1 MVYDTILLR
10 YGEIFLKGANKGIFE
25 HKLTENIAKML
36 KKEGVSGLKVRNS
49 RGRMLLPYFP
59 AHAALRRVY
68 GLVSYSPA
76 VHVEKNTEK
85 IQQKAVEL
93 LRGKTGTFRIST
105 KRSDKS
111 FPVPSPEFNR
121 LVGEQVEKHTKLR
134 FSSAA
139 PEITL
144 VIEINQE
151 GAYLFFESIACA
163 GGLPAGVEG
172 KVLLLVEGEASL
184 LAGLLFLKRGCSI
197 VPVAF
202 AEKDISPL
210 RHLDH
215 TEKTL

>member
-1 MVYDTILLR
+1 MAYDTILLR
-10 YGEIFLKGANKGIFE
+10 YGEIFLKGKNKGTFE
-25 HKLTENIAKML
+25 QKLIENIREMVYR
-36 KKEGVSGLKVRNS
+36 ETKVVPKVQKS
-49 RGRMLLPYFP
+49 QGRMLVPYFSG
-59 AHAALRRVY
+59 HRVLQRVF
-68 GLVSYSPA
+68 GLTSYSPA
-76 VHVEKNTEK
+76 VRVEKITEA
-85 IQQKAVEL
+85 IQHKAVEL

-121 LVGEQVEKHTKLR
+121 LIGEQVEEYTKLR

-172 KVLLLVEGEASL
+172 KVLLLV
-184 LAGLLFLKRGCSI
+184 
-197 VPVAF
+197 
-202 AEKDISPL
+202 
-210 RHLDH
+210 
-215 TEKTL
+215 